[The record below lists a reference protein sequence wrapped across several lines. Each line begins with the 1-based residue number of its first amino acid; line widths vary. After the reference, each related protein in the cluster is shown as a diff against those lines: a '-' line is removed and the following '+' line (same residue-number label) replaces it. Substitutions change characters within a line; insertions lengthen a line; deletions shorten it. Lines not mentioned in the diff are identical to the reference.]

1 VVLYERFLGLF
12 IKQLNSNLALSIS
25 SCEEVKMKKIRFI
38 LICSIFVLVP
48 FLGDT
53 FAQKKPVDIKEHVQY
68 TNSSCGKVVSVKNDG
83 SMPKYSLTQRFKII
97 CEPKGRKGQTG
108 EETIE
113 ITISK
118 DGRIT
123 GAKVVGTTKAMG
135 AGRVRVS
142 AIAEGECDPGKTLRC
157 AKVCYT
163 APPGGQGYCIE
174 VCWCD

>member
-1 VVLYERFLGLF
+1 
-12 IKQLNSNLALSIS
+12 
-25 SCEEVKMKKIRFI
+25 MKKVWFI

-53 FAQKKPVDIKEHVQY
+53 FAQKKPLDIKKPVGIEEHVQY
-68 TNSSCGKVVSVKNDG
+68 TNSSCGKVVSIKNDG
-83 SMPKYSLTQRFKII
+83 SMPKDSLTQRVKII
-97 CEPKGRKGQTG
+97 CELKGRKGQTG

-118 DGRIT
+118 DRRIT

-135 AGRVRVS
+135 PGRVRVS
-142 AIAEGECDPGKTLRC
+142 AIAEGECKEGKTLRC

-163 APPGGQGYCIE
+163 APPGGQGY
-174 VCWCD
+174 

>member
-1 VVLYERFLGLF
+1 
-12 IKQLNSNLALSIS
+12 
-25 SCEEVKMKKIRFI
+25 MKKILFI

-53 FAQKKPVDIKEHVQY
+53 FAQKKPVDIKQHVQY

-123 GAKVVGTTKAMG
+123 GAKVVGTTKAMAHG
-135 AGRVRVS
+135 MARV
-142 AIAEGECDPGKTLRC
+142 IAEDEDPCGKGKTMHC
-157 AKVCYT
+157 AQVCYV
-163 APPGGQGYCIE
+163 QGKNSYCKE
-174 VCWCD
+174 V